1 MPHRPNPFPAFASGW
16 VKNIEPVV
24 TSKSLHCCQG
34 FLSGKKCGQ
43 RYPGFTRMHVQ
54 FQHVN
59 SDEYQATV
67 KGGFGFSEGDLGMVL
82 AEDGALTEGDSFM

>member
-1 MPHRPNPFPAFASGW
+1 
-16 VKNIEPVV
+16 
-24 TSKSLHCCQG
+24 
-34 FLSGKKCGQ
+34 
-43 RYPGFTRMHVQ
+43 MHVQ
-54 FQHVN
+54 FQDVN